1 MEKAIGEVAP
11 VIVLRDVQGWSAEQV
26 CAALAIGDAEHRR
39 LLHHARSAVRRAL
52 ELFHDGARP
61 HPGGIL
67 LSALTCQD
75 VVELATDLLEQQ
87 LGALE
92 AEVTSHVDGC
102 AGCRAYIEQMRQ
114 TIRALASLKREPLTT
129 EEFTTLLNAFRAPP
143 PA

>member
-67 LSALTCQD
+67 LSAERD
-75 VVELATDLLEQQ
+75 PIPE
-87 LGALE
+87 G
-92 AEVTSHVDGC
+92 S
-102 AGCRAYIEQMRQ
+102 
-114 TIRALASLKREPLTT
+114 S
-129 EEFTTLLNAFRAPP
+129 
-143 PA
+143 

>member
-1 MEKAIGEVAP
+1 M
-11 VIVLRDVQGWSAEQV
+11 
-26 CAALAIGDAEHRR
+26 
-39 LLHHARSAVRRAL
+39 
-52 ELFHDGARP
+52 
-61 HPGGIL
+61 
-67 LSALTCQD
+67 SALTCQD